1 MNCDSVPRLRQR
13 ESTGGPRRTRPGHL
27 PERRG
32 KSILTLLPQ
41 ETLILNGTIRE
52 DIACGRPGAG
62 DTEIEQAARAAA
74 AHDFVTV
81 LPDGYD
87 THIAPGTAALSG
99 GQLKRITITRAMLR
113 APPSWCIDGGP
124 YDGTDHP

>member
-1 MNCDSVPRLRQR
+1 MRFGSALKR

-27 PERRG
+27 PSGAG

-41 ETLILNGTIRE
+41 ETANLNGTIRE

-74 AHDFVTV
+74 AHDFVT
-81 LPDGYD
+81 
-87 THIAPGTAALSG
+87 
-99 GQLKRITITRAMLR
+99 ITRAMLR